1 MKGGTLI
8 RSLALILLALALLV
22 QGRAQVNV
30 PNVGARVID
39 RSVFGLGLSAGLASG
54 FGLSFRHHLPG
65 PVSYQVV
72 GGIIKL
78 DRRLHYDIGAELQ
91 ADLVRNDAIRFFAG
105 GAGGYFFSGEVG
117 HNDLSAPGRIGLGV
131 GGEWNNIPPFCL
143 TGELLFTYFTDGI
156 ILPLPQVSAHYYF
169 F

>member
-1 MKGGTLI
+1 MI
-8 RSLALILLALALLV
+8 RSLFLILLSLALLDP
-22 QGRAQVNV
+22 GIAQVSV
-30 PNVGARVID
+30 PNVGSKVID

-54 FGLSFRHHLPG
+54 IGFSFRHHLPG
-65 PVSYQVV
+65 PVSYQLV

-78 DRRLHYDIGAELQ
+78 DKRLHYDIGAELQ
-91 ADLVRNDAIRFFAG
+91 ADLVRSDVIRFFAG

-117 HNDLSAPGRIGLGV
+117 HNDLAAPGRVGLGV

-143 TGELLFTYFTDGI
+143 TGELLFTYFTDGT